1 MHLILP
7 LLFVPLFV
15 FSNYHVYS
23 YNYVGKMTAERD
35 ICIYIYSKCTR
46 ELANDLRKWNQRKIG
61 EKQFANLFAF
71 FLTSPVSF
79 WTKSTHLTP
88 QQFVNFLNNFKLTE
102 RNCKEFPAASGF
114 FCLFCI
120 YSGKSLL
127 AENQTKFNRNN
138 LHFNWRK
145 FEIFFKFP

>member
-1 MHLILP
+1 MTCASEIKVKLGKNN
-7 LLFVPLFV
+7 LLTCL
-15 FSNYHVYS
+15 
-23 YNYVGKMTAERD
+23 
-35 ICIYIYSKCTR
+35 
-46 ELANDLRKWNQRKIG
+46 L
-61 EKQFANLFAF
+61 F

-138 LHFNWRK
+138 LHFN
-145 FEIFFKFP
+145 